1 MLANKQALFD
11 IRMQKRFTQ
20 KDLAIAS
27 GLSERTINTY
37 ESDIDNLRNARYKNV
52 EKVAN
57 ALGVSIDEIFLS
69 TVSEKPKQPA
79 QKGGDD
85 LEVKIKGTPE
95 EIKELFKIIK
105 NNPEQF
111 DARKIKMTLGGEKY

>member
-11 IRMQKRFTQ
+11 IRMQKRLTQ
-20 KDLAIAS
+20 KDLALAS

-57 ALGVSIDEIFLS
+57 ALGVSVDEIFLS
-69 TVSEKPKQPA
+69 TVSEKPKQKQTA
-79 QKGGDD
+79 
-85 LEVKIKGTPE
+85 
-95 EIKELFKIIK
+95 
-105 NNPEQF
+105 
-111 DARKIKMTLGGEKY
+111 

>member
-1 MLANKQALFD
+1 MTSEKPKYIIKISKGGKRMLANKQALFD
-11 IRMQKRFTQ
+11 IRMQKRLTQ

-57 ALGVSIDEIFLS
+57 ALGVSVDEIFLS

-79 QKGGDD
+79 
-85 LEVKIKGTPE
+85 
-95 EIKELFKIIK
+95 
-105 NNPEQF
+105 
-111 DARKIKMTLGGEKY
+111 

>member
-11 IRMQKRFTQ
+11 IRMQKRLTQ
-20 KDLAIAS
+20 KDLALAS

-57 ALGVSIDEIFLS
+57 ALGVSVDEIFLS
-69 TVSEKPKQPA
+69 TVSEKPKQNQTA
-79 QKGGDD
+79 
-85 LEVKIKGTPE
+85 
-95 EIKELFKIIK
+95 
-105 NNPEQF
+105 
-111 DARKIKMTLGGEKY
+111 

>member
-11 IRMQKRFTQ
+11 IRMQKRLTQ
-20 KDLAIAS
+20 KDLAHAS

-57 ALGVSIDEIFLS
+57 ALGVSVDEIFLS
-69 TVSEKPKQPA
+69 TVSEKQKQKQTA
-79 QKGGDD
+79 
-85 LEVKIKGTPE
+85 
-95 EIKELFKIIK
+95 
-105 NNPEQF
+105 
-111 DARKIKMTLGGEKY
+111 

>member
-11 IRMQKRFTQ
+11 IRMQKRLTQ
-20 KDLAIAS
+20 KELAHAS

-57 ALGVSIDEIFLS
+57 ALGVSVDEIFLS
-69 TVSEKPKQPA
+69 TVSEKPKQR
-79 QKGGDD
+79 Q
-85 LEVKIKGTPE
+85 T
-95 EIKELFKIIK
+95 
-105 NNPEQF
+105 
-111 DARKIKMTLGGEKY
+111 T

>member
-11 IRMQKRFTQ
+11 IRMQKRLTQ

-37 ESDIDNLRNARYKNV
+37 ESDVDNLRNARYKNV

-57 ALGVSIDEIFLS
+57 ALGVSVDEIFLS
-69 TVSEKPKQPA
+69 TTSEKPKQPA
-79 QKGGDD
+79 
-85 LEVKIKGTPE
+85 
-95 EIKELFKIIK
+95 
-105 NNPEQF
+105 
-111 DARKIKMTLGGEKY
+111 

>member
-11 IRMQKRFTQ
+11 IRMQKRLTQ
-20 KDLAIAS
+20 KDLAVAS

-57 ALGVSIDEIFLS
+57 ALGVSVDEIFLS
-69 TVSEKPKQPA
+69 SVSEKPKRKKPA
-79 QKGGDD
+79 
-85 LEVKIKGTPE
+85 
-95 EIKELFKIIK
+95 
-105 NNPEQF
+105 
-111 DARKIKMTLGGEKY
+111 

>member
-11 IRMQKRFTQ
+11 IRIQKRLTQ
-20 KDLAIAS
+20 KDLALAS

-57 ALGVSIDEIFLS
+57 ALGVSVDEIFLS
-69 TVSEKPKQPA
+69 TVSEKPKRTA
-79 QKGGDD
+79 
-85 LEVKIKGTPE
+85 
-95 EIKELFKIIK
+95 
-105 NNPEQF
+105 
-111 DARKIKMTLGGEKY
+111 

>member
-11 IRMQKRFTQ
+11 IRMQKRLTQ
-20 KDLAIAS
+20 KDLALAS

-57 ALGVSIDEIFLS
+57 ALGVSVDEIFLS
-69 TVSEKPKQPA
+69 TVSEKPKQEQPA
-79 QKGGDD
+79 
-85 LEVKIKGTPE
+85 
-95 EIKELFKIIK
+95 
-105 NNPEQF
+105 
-111 DARKIKMTLGGEKY
+111 

>member
-11 IRMQKRFTQ
+11 IRMQKRLTQ
-20 KDLAIAS
+20 KDLALAS

-57 ALGVSIDEIFLS
+57 ALGVSVDEIFLS
-69 TVSEKPKQPA
+69 TVSEKPKQN
-79 QKGGDD
+79 Q
-85 LEVKIKGTPE
+85 T
-95 EIKELFKIIK
+95 
-105 NNPEQF
+105 
-111 DARKIKMTLGGEKY
+111 T

>member
-1 MLANKQALFD
+1 MKISKGGKQMLANKQALFD
-11 IRMQKRFTQ
+11 IRMQKRLTQ

-57 ALGVSIDEIFLS
+57 ALGVSVDEIFLS
-69 TVSEKPKQPA
+69 TTSEKPKQPA
-79 QKGGDD
+79 
-85 LEVKIKGTPE
+85 
-95 EIKELFKIIK
+95 
-105 NNPEQF
+105 
-111 DARKIKMTLGGEKY
+111 

>member
-11 IRMQKRFTQ
+11 IRMQKRLTQ

-52 EKVAN
+52 EKVAT
-57 ALGVSIDEIFLS
+57 ALGVSVDEIFLS
-69 TVSEKPKQPA
+69 TASEKPKRKQPA
-79 QKGGDD
+79 
-85 LEVKIKGTPE
+85 
-95 EIKELFKIIK
+95 
-105 NNPEQF
+105 
-111 DARKIKMTLGGEKY
+111 

>member
-11 IRMQKRFTQ
+11 IRIQKRLTQ
-20 KDLAIAS
+20 KDLALAS

-57 ALGVSIDEIFLS
+57 ALGVSVDEIFLS
-69 TVSEKPKQPA
+69 TVSEKPKQ
-79 QKGGDD
+79 
-85 LEVKIKGTPE
+85 T
-95 EIKELFKIIK
+95 
-105 NNPEQF
+105 
-111 DARKIKMTLGGEKY
+111 T

>member
-11 IRMQKRFTQ
+11 IRMQKRLTQ

-57 ALGVSIDEIFLS
+57 ALGVSVDEIFLS

-79 QKGGDD
+79 
-85 LEVKIKGTPE
+85 
-95 EIKELFKIIK
+95 
-105 NNPEQF
+105 
-111 DARKIKMTLGGEKY
+111 

>member
-11 IRMQKRFTQ
+11 IRMQKRLTQ
-20 KDLAIAS
+20 KDLAQAS

-57 ALGVSIDEIFLS
+57 ALGVSVDEIFLS
-69 TVSEKPKQPA
+69 TVSEKPKQNQP
-79 QKGGDD
+79 
-85 LEVKIKGTPE
+85 T
-95 EIKELFKIIK
+95 
-105 NNPEQF
+105 
-111 DARKIKMTLGGEKY
+111 

>member
-11 IRMQKRFTQ
+11 IRMKKRLTQ
-20 KDLAIAS
+20 KDLALAS

-57 ALGVSIDEIFLS
+57 ALGVSVDEIFLS
-69 TVSEKPKQPA
+69 TVSEKPKQKQPA
-79 QKGGDD
+79 
-85 LEVKIKGTPE
+85 
-95 EIKELFKIIK
+95 
-105 NNPEQF
+105 
-111 DARKIKMTLGGEKY
+111 

>member
-11 IRMQKRFTQ
+11 IRIQKRLTQ

-57 ALGVSIDEIFLS
+57 ALGVSVDEIFLS
-69 TVSEKPKQPA
+69 TVSEKPKQ
-79 QKGGDD
+79 
-85 LEVKIKGTPE
+85 T
-95 EIKELFKIIK
+95 
-105 NNPEQF
+105 
-111 DARKIKMTLGGEKY
+111 T

>member
-11 IRMQKRFTQ
+11 IRIQKRLTQ
-20 KDLAIAS
+20 KDLALAS

-57 ALGVSIDEIFLS
+57 ALGVSVDEIFLS
-69 TVSEKPKQPA
+69 TVSEKPKQTA
-79 QKGGDD
+79 
-85 LEVKIKGTPE
+85 
-95 EIKELFKIIK
+95 
-105 NNPEQF
+105 
-111 DARKIKMTLGGEKY
+111 

>member
-11 IRMQKRFTQ
+11 IRMQKRLTQ
-20 KDLAIAS
+20 KDLALAS

-57 ALGVSIDEIFLS
+57 ALGVSVDEIFLS
-69 TVSEKPKQPA
+69 TVSEKPKQKQPA
-79 QKGGDD
+79 QEEIM
-85 LEVKIKGTPE
+85 EVTIKGTPE
-95 EIKELFKIIK
+95 EIKKALQAIISSGELQLDSKKIASH
-105 NNPEQF
+105 NFQS
-111 DARKIKMTLGGEKY
+111 

>member
-11 IRMQKRFTQ
+11 IRMQKRLTQ
-20 KDLAIAS
+20 KDLALAS

-57 ALGVSIDEIFLS
+57 ALGVSVDEIFLS
-69 TVSEKPKQPA
+69 TVSEKPKQKQTT
-79 QKGGDD
+79 QKK
-85 LEVKIKGTPE
+85 L
-95 EIKELFKIIK
+95 
-105 NNPEQF
+105 NQ
-111 DARKIKMTLGGEKY
+111 

>member
-1 MLANKQALFD
+1 MKIPKGGEQMLANKQALFD
-11 IRMQKRFTQ
+11 IRMQKRLTQ

-57 ALGVSIDEIFLS
+57 ALGVSVDEIFLS
-69 TVSEKPKQPA
+69 TTSEKPKQPA
-79 QKGGDD
+79 
-85 LEVKIKGTPE
+85 
-95 EIKELFKIIK
+95 
-105 NNPEQF
+105 
-111 DARKIKMTLGGEKY
+111 

>member
-11 IRMQKRFTQ
+11 IRMQKRLTQ
-20 KDLAIAS
+20 KDLAVAS

-57 ALGVSIDEIFLS
+57 ALGVSVDEIFLS
-69 TVSEKPKQPA
+69 NVSEKPKRKQPA
-79 QKGGDD
+79 
-85 LEVKIKGTPE
+85 
-95 EIKELFKIIK
+95 
-105 NNPEQF
+105 
-111 DARKIKMTLGGEKY
+111 

>member
-1 MLANKQALFD
+1 MKISKGGEQMLANKQALFD
-11 IRMQKRFTQ
+11 IRMQKRLTQ

-57 ALGVSIDEIFLS
+57 ALGVSVDEIFLS
-69 TVSEKPKQPA
+69 TTSEKPKQPA
-79 QKGGDD
+79 
-85 LEVKIKGTPE
+85 
-95 EIKELFKIIK
+95 
-105 NNPEQF
+105 
-111 DARKIKMTLGGEKY
+111 

>member
-11 IRMQKRFTQ
+11 IRIQKRLTQ
-20 KDLAIAS
+20 KDLTIAS

-57 ALGVSIDEIFLS
+57 ALGVSVDEIFLS
-69 TVSEKPKQPA
+69 TVSEKPKQ
-79 QKGGDD
+79 
-85 LEVKIKGTPE
+85 T
-95 EIKELFKIIK
+95 
-105 NNPEQF
+105 
-111 DARKIKMTLGGEKY
+111 T

>member
-11 IRMQKRFTQ
+11 IRMQKRLTQ
-20 KDLAIAS
+20 KDLALAS

-57 ALGVSIDEIFLS
+57 ALGVSVDEIFLS
-69 TVSEKPKQPA
+69 TVSEKPK
-79 QKGGDD
+79 
-85 LEVKIKGTPE
+85 
-95 EIKELFKIIK
+95 
-105 NNPEQF
+105 
-111 DARKIKMTLGGEKY
+111 

>member
-11 IRMQKRFTQ
+11 IRMQKRLTQ

-57 ALGVSIDEIFLS
+57 ALGVSVDEIFLS
-69 TVSEKPKQPA
+69 TTSEKPKQPA
-79 QKGGDD
+79 
-85 LEVKIKGTPE
+85 
-95 EIKELFKIIK
+95 
-105 NNPEQF
+105 
-111 DARKIKMTLGGEKY
+111 

>member
-11 IRMQKRFTQ
+11 IRIQKRLTQ

-37 ESDIDNLRNARYKNV
+37 ESDIENLRNARYKNV

-57 ALGVSIDEIFLS
+57 ALGVSVDEIFLS
-69 TVSEKPKQPA
+69 NVSEKPKQKPKQPA
-79 QKGGDD
+79 
-85 LEVKIKGTPE
+85 
-95 EIKELFKIIK
+95 
-105 NNPEQF
+105 
-111 DARKIKMTLGGEKY
+111 

>member
-11 IRMQKRFTQ
+11 IRMQKRLTQ

-57 ALGVSIDEIFLS
+57 ALGVSVDEIFLS
-69 TVSEKPKQPA
+69 TTSEKPKQSA
-79 QKGGDD
+79 
-85 LEVKIKGTPE
+85 
-95 EIKELFKIIK
+95 
-105 NNPEQF
+105 
-111 DARKIKMTLGGEKY
+111 

>member
-11 IRMQKRFTQ
+11 IRIQKRLTQ
-20 KDLAIAS
+20 KDLALAS

-57 ALGVSIDEIFLS
+57 ALGVSVDEIFLS
-69 TVSEKPKQPA
+69 TVSEKPKKTA
-79 QKGGDD
+79 
-85 LEVKIKGTPE
+85 
-95 EIKELFKIIK
+95 
-105 NNPEQF
+105 
-111 DARKIKMTLGGEKY
+111 